1 VLKDKWPEE
10 GELVV
15 GVISKVENFGAF
27 VELDE
32 FGKKKGLIHIS
43 EIAPGWIKHIR
54 DHVKEGQRV
63 VCKVLEVDP
72 SRGRIELSLKDVNE
86 HQSRERM
93 QIWKNEQKA
102 IKWLELIA
110 ERLEKDKK
118 EFVEEIGQK
127 LYDHFSGI
135 FYAFDEAFE
144 KGKKAFDGLDIDE
157 EIIDEILVTAQ
168 TNIKSPLVKI
178 SAYVM
183 LRTIHPDGVEI
194 IKKALK
200 SAKKVTRRK
209 DIMLDIKYI
218 GAPRYSI
225 VVEAADYKN
234 AEKILKKAADK
245 AIEIIKKN
253 GGEGTIIETR

>member
-15 GVISKVENFGAF
+15 GVISKVEKFGAF

-32 FGKKKGLIHIS
+32 FGGKKGLIHIS
-43 EIAPGWIKHIR
+43 EIVPGWIKHIR

-86 HQSRERM
+86 HQTRERM
-93 QIWKNEQKA
+93 QIWKSEQKA
-102 IKWLELIA
+102 IKWLGLIA
-110 ERLEKDKK
+110 EKLGKDKEK
-118 EFVEEIGQK
+118 FVDEIGQK

-144 KGKKAFDGLDIDE
+144 KGKKAFDGLDIDNQV
-157 EIIDEILVTAQ
+157 IKEILDTAH
-168 TNIKSPLVKI
+168 TNIKNPSVKI

-200 SAKKVTRRK
+200 NAKKVTRRK
-209 DIMLDIKYI
+209 DLMLDIRYI

-225 VVEAADYKN
+225 IVEAADYKI

-245 AIEIIKKN
+245 AIEIVKKN
-253 GGEGTIIETR
+253 NGEGYIIET